1 MSYMRKA
8 KDVFDEW
15 AESGKDLGMETGHAD
30 AVKEM
35 LKFSLKERSEIGEQ
49 FSFLDLGCG
58 NGWATRNVFR
68 EPLCNRAVGVDG
80 ANKMIINARSR
91 SLGEEYIKAD
101 VAVHDPG
108 ERFDLIH
115 SMEFVY
121 YLTHPREFMHTAV
134 DSWLNEGGR
143 IIFGLDFYF
152 ENTESH
158 TWSKKLN
165 ITMLMLK
172 EIEWVN
178 LFKEAGLKDVISW
191 RANKAS
197 DWAGT
202 LVVTGKIRSCLLYT
216 SDAADE

>member
-1 MSYMRKA
+1 MSYMRKVR
-8 KDVFDEW
+8 DVFDEW

-58 NGWATRNVFR
+58 NGWATRNVYR

-91 SLGEEYIKAD
+91 RLGEHYVHAD
-101 VAVHDPG
+101 LATYDPK
-108 ERFDLIH
+108 ETFDLIH

-121 YLTHPREFMHTAV
+121 YLADPEELIHRIV
-134 DSWLNEGGR
+134 NSWLNEGGR
-143 IIFGLDFYF
+143 LIFGLDFYF

-158 TWSKKLN
+158 AWPQKLN
-165 ITMLMLK
+165 IPMFMLK
-172 EIEWVN
+172 EIEWIN
-178 LFKEAGLKDVISW
+178 LFKATGLKEVISW
-191 RANKAS
+191 RANKTS

-202 LVVTGKIRSCLLYT
+202 LVITGNN
-216 SDAADE
+216 